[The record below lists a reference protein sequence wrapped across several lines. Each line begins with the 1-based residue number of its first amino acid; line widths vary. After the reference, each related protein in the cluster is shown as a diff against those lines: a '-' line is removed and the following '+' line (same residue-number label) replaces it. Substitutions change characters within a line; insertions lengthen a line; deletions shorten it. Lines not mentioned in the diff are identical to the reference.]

1 MLSRVENG
9 RLIIPLEG
17 RIDSVSSDR
26 VDQEIHQIL
35 SQHPG
40 VPLTLDADQ
49 LTYISSSGLRILMRL
64 LKGGYPDLEI
74 RNASPDI
81 FEIFSVTGM
90 DTMIHI
96 SKQMRRVSV
105 EGCPVIGSGAF
116 GTVYRLDGDTVVKVF
131 REGEASLPVIRRET
145 DRARRAF
152 VSGVPTAIPFD
163 IVRVGDQYGAVFE
176 MIDAQNCN
184 DLVAQDPAVLDSL
197 IPRYAAFLRSLHEIE
212 VPADALPAARD
223 IHLKYLS
230 AVSDCL
236 NADAADRLRAL
247 LRAMPDNRH
256 LVHGDVHLKNL
267 MSSSG
272 EMILLDMDSMS
283 VGDPVFEFAALYR
296 TYILFNEDDPEDSVF
311 FFGFDDAVAARIYRE
326 TVRAYFG
333 SPAPDV
339 LAAMEKKILLLA
351 SLRFLATLIL
361 DQPEEAGTPL
371 RALRLRHA
379 ADRIDALTRE
389 VDSLSL
395 AE

>member
-1 MLSRVENG
+1 MRTNMENG
-9 RLIIPLEG
+9 NLVLYLEG
-17 RIDSVSSDR
+17 RIDSVNAS
-26 VDQEIHQIL
+26 QIEAQIL
-35 SQHPG
+35 SALETEPELPY
-40 VPLTLDADQ
+40 VLDAQGLD
-49 LTYISSSGLRILMRL
+49 YISSAGLRML
-64 LKGGYPDLEI
+64 LAL
-74 RNASPDI
+74 
-81 FEIFSVTGM
+81 
-90 DTMIHI
+90 
-96 SKQMRRVSV
+96 
-105 EGCPVIGSGAF
+105 IGSGHGPAEMRNVSSVVYDVF
-116 GTVYRLDGDTVVKVF
+116 EVSGFTRFLKVKRGMRELSVDGLPVVGSGAMGTVYRLDTDTIIKVYRKDVSQDIIE
-131 REGEASLPVIRRET
+131 REKK
-145 DRARRAF
+145 RAQLAF
-152 VSGVPTAIPFD
+152 LKGIPTAISFD
-163 IVRVGDQYGAVFE
+163 TVRVGDQYGAVFE

-184 DLVAQDPAVLDSL
+184 DLVAQNPAVLDSL